1 MADME
6 VEPMEAQNSQEKSM
20 EEEPRAGKTS
30 RDSRLMIAKIV
41 NENFKSYAGK
51 QELGP
56 FHKSFSSIVGP
67 NGSGK
72 SNVIDAMLFVF
83 GYRSKMIRTKKVSQL
98 IHNSSAHPNVASC
111 TVSVHFQKII
121 DLPGDDFEVVPDSA
135 FVVARTARKDNSS
148 DYYVNG
154 RKTPFKEV
162 AALLRESGV
171 DLDHNRFL
179 ILQGEVEQISMMK
192 PKALTEHEDG
202 MLEYLE
208 DIVGS
213 SIYKEPIEQLAKEV
227 EVLNE
232 CRGEKLNRVKAVEKE
247 KDELEGSKDEAV
259 EYINMENS
267 ITTKRNTLFQK
278 YIHECLQNEEKAAQK
293 KDEVKSGFD
302 ELHKQIVDCTDRK
315 KSKGK
320 EHKKLAKQY
329 EELSVVAEETKKN
342 FAAYERDDLK
352 LREDYKHA
360 KQNVKKLQKSF
371 EKEKEKLANLTK
383 EPGQNQKQVE
393 QLESK
398 KEQLEAQKVKEEE
411 KLAEVMAGLKNETEG
426 LQSEKEAKETQLM
439 EKNKIVNEAKSKM
452 DVAKSELDIYKSQH
466 DSAKS
471 QLREVHGNLET
482 TLQKAQQ
489 RKSEMKS
496 IEKELPA
503 LKSSLKEA
511 STELEKATKGE
522 EEASAELRNVRAKV
536 EEARSSLQ
544 ASRSRGNVLE
554 ALMKQKE
561 SGKIKGIYGRL
572 GDLGAIDDKYDVA
585 ISTAC
590 GALDHIVC
598 DTMETAQACV
608 QYLKKNNIGAATF
621 IGLDKVE
628 VWRKDA
634 TSKISTPES
643 VPRLFDL
650 VRVKDQKVSTAF
662 FFALKNTLVAS
673 DLEKATRIAFQGNK
687 RWRVVTL
694 QGQLIDQSGTM
705 SGGGTRVAKGRM
717 CSSFVSDVSPQQ
729 LAEMEKKLEVNEKAT
744 EEYRESK
751 KKLEEKV
758 DELKKKVLSMEHQL
772 EKNKMEVQ
780 ALNQQEKTLNEQ
792 IVNLKKEVARTTP
805 DEDKLKELESTVEK
819 FQKEWNKANT
829 AASKIESEVQSLH
842 KKIMDIGG
850 AKLKGQQ
857 TRLDTAVKAIDEIQG
872 QITKASVAIKT
883 SQRNIKKAEDKV
895 SSLEK
900 EIQDNDENIKK
911 LEVEF
916 KTLEEKATKV
926 LEDYEQA
933 QKRMTEMEEVL
944 EKTKKEFAEVE
955 AEENELRSK
964 EVDLKHEVEKFEA
977 IFKENQQKVKHWQ
990 KELSK
995 LELQSVGLSDNQQD
1009 ESLPTLTNEE
1019 LTNIDKQAIMYEIT
1033 VLEEKLNQLK
1043 PNMAAIAEYRKKE
1056 EAYLARVGE
1065 LDKVTSDRDG
1075 RRREHEALR
1084 KKRLDEFMA
1093 GFTIITTKLKEMYQ
1107 MITLGGDAELEL
1119 VDSLDPFS
1127 EGIVFSVRPPK
1138 KSWKNISNLSG
1149 GEKTLSSL
1157 ALVFALHHYKPTP
1170 LYVMDEIDAA
1180 LDFRNVSIVAN
1191 YIKERT
1197 KNAQFI
1203 IISLR
1208 NNMFELADRLIG
1220 IYKTHDCTKSV
1231 TVNPNLIATQG

>member
-1 MADME
+1 
-6 VEPMEAQNSQEKSM
+6 M
-20 EEEPRAGKTS
+20 EEDPKTPSREP
-30 RDSRLMIAKIV
+30 RLMITKIV
-41 NENFKSYAGK
+41 NENFKSYAGV

-111 TVSVHFQKII
+111 TVSVHFQRII
-121 DLPGDDFEVVPDSA
+121 DLVNDEFEVVPDSN
-135 FVVARTARKDNSS
+135 FVVSRTARKDNSS
-148 DYYVNG
+148 DYHVNG
-154 RKTPFKEV
+154 RKMPFKEV
-162 AALLRESGV
+162 AKLLRDVGI

-208 DIVGS
+208 DIIGS
-213 SIYKEPIEQLAKEV
+213 SRYKEPIEELAKEV

-232 CRGEKLNRVKAVEKE
+232 ARGEKLNRVKAVEKE

-259 EYINMENS
+259 EYINMENG
-267 ITTKRNTLFQK
+267 ITRKRNTLFQR
-278 YIHECLQNEEKAAQK
+278 YIYECSQNEEKAQSK
-293 KDEVKSGFD
+293 RDEVKTGFD
-302 ELHKQIVDCTDRK
+302 ELHKQLADCSDRK
-315 KSKGK
+315 KTKGK
-320 EHKKLAKQY
+320 EYKGMTKECDKLRK
-329 EELSVVAEETKKN
+329 VAEETKEN

-352 LREDYKHA
+352 LREDFKHG
-360 KQNVKKLQKSF
+360 KVNGKKLQKSL
-371 EKEKEKLANLTK
+371 EKEKEKLASLK
-383 EPGQNQKQVE
+383 DAPEKNQKQVE
-393 QLESK
+393 ELEKKIQQLES
-398 KEQLEAQKVKEEE
+398 QKIKEED
-411 KLAEVMAGLKNETEG
+411 KLAEVMAGLKSETEG
-426 LQSEKEAKETQLM
+426 LQNEKEEKEKQLM
-439 EKNKIVNEAKSKM
+439 EKNKDVNETKSKM
-452 DVAKSELDIYKSQH
+452 DVAKSELEIYNSQH
-466 DSAKS
+466 KNAQT
-471 QLREVHGNLET
+471 QLREAHANLESVI
-482 TLQKAQQ
+482 QKQTQ
-489 RKSEMKS
+489 RKSEIKS
-496 IEKELPA
+496 IEKELPD
-503 LKSSLKEA
+503 LKNNLKKAEA
-511 STELEKATKGE
+511 DLEKAVQGE
-522 EEASAELRNVRAKV
+522 AKSSQELRSIRSKV

-554 ALMKQKE
+554 ALMKQKAA
-561 SGKIKGIYGRL
+561 GKIPGLYGRL
-572 GDLGAIDDKYDVA
+572 GDLGAIDDKYDIA

-598 DTMETAQACV
+598 DTMETAQTCV

-634 TSKISTPES
+634 SSKIQTPS
-643 VPRLFDL
+643 NVPRLYDL
-650 VRVKDQKVSTAF
+650 VRVKDAKVSTAF
-662 FFALKNTLVAS
+662 YFALRNTLVA
-673 DLEKATRIAFQGNK
+673 DELEQATRIAFQGNK

-694 QGQLIDQSGTM
+694 QGSLIDQSGTM

-729 LAEMEKKLEVNEKAT
+729 LKSMEQKLEQEEKAT
-744 EEYRESK
+744 EEYREQK
-751 KKLEEKV
+751 KQLEEAV
-758 DELKKKVLSMEHQL
+758 DEQKKKVSNLEHQL
-772 EKNKMEVQ
+772 EKNRMEVQ
-780 ALNQQEKTLNEQ
+780 ALSEQQQALNDQIKHIKQEVEK
-792 IVNLKKEVARTTP
+792 TTP
-805 DEDKLKELESTVEK
+805 DEKRVKELETVVAKHE
-819 FQKEWNKANT
+819 KEWKKAAA
-829 AASKIESEVQSLH
+829 AASKIEAEVQSLH
-842 KKIMDIGG
+842 RQIMDIGG

-857 TRLDTAVKAIDEIQG
+857 SRLDAATKACDEVQG
-872 QITKASVAIKT
+872 QITKASVGIKT
-883 SQRNIKKAEDKV
+883 ANRNIQKSEEKV
-895 SSLEK
+895 ASLEK
-900 EIQDNDENIKK
+900 EVEENACYLKK
-911 LEVEF
+911 LEDDF
-916 KTLEEKATKV
+916 KRLEEEATQVLKAY
-926 LEDYEQA
+926 EDA
-933 QKRMTEMEEVL
+933 QVHMKEMEEAL
-944 EKTKKEFAEVE
+944 EKTKQDYAVIE
-955 AEENELRSK
+955 AEEVQLKNK
-964 EVDLKHEVEKFEA
+964 EVDLKHEVEKYETV
-977 IFKENQQKVKHWQ
+977 FKENQQKVRHWQ

-995 LELQSVGLSDNQQD
+995 LELQCVGISDEQQK
-1009 ESLPTLTNEE
+1009 EE
-1019 LTNIDKQAIMYEIT
+1019 LPKLSTEDLEAVDKEAVMYEIT
-1033 VLEEKLNQLK
+1033 VLEEKLAQLK

-1065 LDKVTSDRDG
+1065 LDQVTSDRDNK
-1075 RRREHEALR
+1075 RKEHEALR

-1093 GFTIITTKLKEMYQ
+1093 GFSIITTKLKEMYQ

-1157 ALVFALHHYKPTP
+1157 ALVFALHHFKPTP

-1220 IYKTHDCTKSV
+1220 IYKTYDCTKSV
-1231 TVNPNLIATQG
+1231 AINPKLIATQG